1 MTVPEPVP
9 VMVPVRVYWS
19 LWKVAVTDLLAVMVT
34 IQVPVPE
41 QAPDQPAKV
50 EPASGLAVK
59 TTEVPELY
67 VSE

>member
-1 MTVPEPVP
+1 MPEPVP

-41 QAPDQPAKV
+41 QAPDQPAK
-50 EPASGLAVK
+50 
-59 TTEVPELY
+59 
-67 VSE
+67 